1 MSSPRVAVVT
11 GSNKGIGFATVR
23 ALCKQLDNGVVY
35 LTSRNE
41 ERGKEAVDKLNQ
53 EGLKPQFHQLDID
66 DRSSVERL
74 RDYLK
79 KTYGGLDI
87 LINNAGIAF
96 KASSTESFGNQAT
109 ISMATNYTAT
119 VDVCKILIPLIRPGG
134 RVVSVA
140 SFTGNMAFEKMS
152 KEKQGRLIATKTEED
167 VAALMKEFVE

>member
-1 MSSPRVAVVT
+1 MFCHLSSLDIVKLVFFNKESFFHQVT
-11 GSNKGIGFATVR
+11 GSNKGIGFAAVR

-41 ERGKEAVDKLNQ
+41 ERGKEAVAKLNK

-66 DRSSVERL
+66 DRTSVERL

-96 KASSTESFGNQAT
+96 KVRINSR
-109 ISMATNYTAT
+109 
-119 VDVCKILIPLIRPGG
+119 D
-134 RVVSVA
+134 
-140 SFTGNMAFEKMS
+140 
-152 KEKQGRLIATKTEED
+152 
-167 VAALMKEFVE
+167 